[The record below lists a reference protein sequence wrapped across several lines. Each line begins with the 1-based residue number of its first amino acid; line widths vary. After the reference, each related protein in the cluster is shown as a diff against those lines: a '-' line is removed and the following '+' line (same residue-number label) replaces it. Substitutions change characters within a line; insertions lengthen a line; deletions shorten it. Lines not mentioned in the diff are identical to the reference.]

1 MKFSLPI
8 YLGLLFLM
16 IIQGYVLKAFFKRL
30 NRLTKS
36 MSLLTKEMKK
46 NSIEFLIQKRE
57 IDMLIRMN
65 KKSECDDVIELKENK
80 NTWM

>member
-1 MKFSLPI
+1 
-8 YLGLLFLM
+8 
-16 IIQGYVLKAFFKRL
+16 
-30 NRLTKS
+30 